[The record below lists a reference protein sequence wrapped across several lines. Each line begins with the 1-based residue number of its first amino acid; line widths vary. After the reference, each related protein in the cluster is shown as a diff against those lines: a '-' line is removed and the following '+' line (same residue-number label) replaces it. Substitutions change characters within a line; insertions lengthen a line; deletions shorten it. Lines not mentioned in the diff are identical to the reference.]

1 MPFQECILREDVKE
15 LPELGGILFIY
26 QKKACHR
33 RPFMRMFYEHYE
45 TEKLAICLD
54 PSNIDLIRDLAS
66 DRNTTRF
73 LEINCEFDDEY
84 ISCHARRIGLISD
97 QIAVETLVKL
107 LISIRNDLKKEIDS
121 IGDLKLEFT
130 YKIDE
135 KETVRKNADELSRF
149 ADIAMEEALDIV
161 TVDWIYSD

>member
-1 MPFQECILREDVKE
+1 M
-15 LPELGGILFIY
+15 
-26 QKKACHR
+26 
-33 RPFMRMFYEHYE
+33 
-45 TEKLAICLD
+45 D
-54 PSNIDLIRDLAS
+54 PSNIDLIRELAS

-84 ISCHARRIGLISD
+84 ISGHARRIGLISD
-97 QIAVETLVKL
+97 QAAVETLVKL